1 MSYDLTKCIGYITD
15 NTMKIISADFNR
27 RLEQYGMT
35 RIQWIALYYLGKNE
49 KKLKQNELA
58 ALMKIKN
65 SSAARLID
73 RMERDGLIHRV
84 ESIEDKRIKNLE
96 LSGKGYT
103 MREQLL
109 PEGEKFNN
117 LLLEGITEDELKT
130 FEIVLQ
136 KMLKNIYE

>member
-84 ESIEDKRIKNLE
+84 ESTEDKRIKNLE
-96 LSGKGYT
+96 LSAKGYT

-109 PEGEKFNN
+109 PEGEQFNN

>member
-84 ESIEDKRIKNLE
+84 ESTEDKRIKNLE
-96 LSGKGYT
+96 LSAKGYT